1 MILGIVP
8 IFIRALVLGAT
19 FTFGVEDA
27 DQIGKKIYK
36 NECGSR
42 PEKLTWWN
50 EGEDFASLGIGHFIW
65 YPKGEKG
72 PFEETFPELLAF
84 LSSNNIPLPSWL
96 KHSKCCPWNSK
107 QEFYGKLQE
116 EKKELGTL
124 LTQTVGLQAAFIV
137 QRFESKIC
145 RLFDDLPNEK
155 QQKLLK
161 RVASIARTV
170 KGKYAL
176 IDYLHFKGDGVST
189 KERYRG
195 YGWGLR
201 QVIEEMPDDAKEPL
215 SAFSESAKAALRR
228 RVQNAPPERG
238 EERWLPGWLAR
249 IETYRL

>member
-1 MILGIVP
+1 MILGSVP
-8 IFIRALVLGAT
+8 IFLGALISFSP
-19 FTFGVEDA
+19 FTVSGEDA

-50 EGEDFASLGIGHFIW
+50 QGEGFASLGIGHFIW

-72 PFEETFPELLAF
+72 PFEETFPELLGF
-84 LSSNNIPLPSWL
+84 LSSNNIPLPGWL
-96 KHSKCCPWNSK
+96 KDANSSPWNSRE
-107 QEFYGKLQE
+107 EFYETLQQ
-116 EKKELGTL
+116 EKKELGRL
-124 LTQTVGLQAAFIV
+124 LSQTVALQAAFIL

-145 RLFDDLPNEK
+145 RLFDHLPNEK
-155 QQKLLK
+155 QEKLSK
-161 RVASIARTV
+161 RVEAIARTV

-189 KERYRG
+189 KERYGG

-201 QVIEEMPDDAKEPL
+201 QVIEEMPDDPKEPL
-215 SAFSESAKAALRR
+215 AAFSESAKAALRR
-228 RVQNAPPERG
+228 RVENAPPERR

-249 IETYRL
+249 IESYNH